1 MNKVFDLQ
9 RFAAEENAI
18 VTTDLEPAISV
29 DFTSRISQNITEL
42 QTLLGISDLTPMAS
56 GNLIKVYKTSVE
68 NNPDQVGEGE
78 KISLTKVTRKLAAT
92 IELSLAK
99 YRKETTAE
107 AIQRSGRE
115 VAVNVTDEKLVG
127 KVQKDI
133 KKTLYQTLETGTGRV
148 TGTNLQITLAALWAA
163 LQNKY
168 EDEDVSPIFFINPT
182 DVATYLGTAQITM
195 QNAFGFTYI
204 QNFLGLGTAIIS
216 PQVTAKAPIATISQ
230 NINGAYVPAS
240 GDVGQTF
247 SLISDATGLI
257 GMTHYIGGDNA
268 VVNTLILSGVKFFV
282 EYADGVFIGS
292 ITDEVQPDTTL
303 ASLSIGAKT
312 LDPVFDK
319 NVIAY
324 TVDTTDATNTITAA
338 ATDSDATVTIKN
350 GSTAVTSGN
359 AATWTSG
366 ANTVTIEVTNGSASQ
381 TYTVTVNK
389 A

>member
-1 MNKVFDLQ
+1 M
-9 RFAAEENAI
+9 
-18 VTTDLEPAISV
+18 
-29 DFTSRISQNITEL
+29 
-42 QTLLGISDLTPMAS
+42 
-56 GNLIKVYKTSVE
+56 
-68 NNPDQVGEGE
+68 
-78 KISLTKVTRKLAAT
+78 
-92 IELSLAK
+92 
-99 YRKETTAE
+99 
-107 AIQRSGRE
+107 
-115 VAVNVTDEKLVG
+115 
-127 KVQKDI
+127 
-133 KKTLYQTLETGTGRV
+133 
-148 TGTNLQITLAALWAA
+148 
-163 LQNKY
+163 
-168 EDEDVSPIFFINPT
+168 
-182 DVATYLGTAQITM
+182 
-195 QNAFGFTYI
+195 
-204 QNFLGLGTAIIS
+204 
-216 PQVTAKAPIATISQ
+216 
-230 NINGAYVPAS
+230 
-240 GDVGQTF
+240 GQTF

-366 ANTVTIEVTNGSASQ
+366 ANTVTIKVTNGSASQ